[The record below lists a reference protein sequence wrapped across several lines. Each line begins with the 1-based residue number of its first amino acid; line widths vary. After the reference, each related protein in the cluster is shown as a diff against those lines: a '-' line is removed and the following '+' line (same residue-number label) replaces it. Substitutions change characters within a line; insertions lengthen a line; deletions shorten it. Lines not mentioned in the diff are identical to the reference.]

1 MMIMNDNDGW
11 LMIIMLL
18 DCDYHSPFAQMVLG
32 CSGPVFFLKEPRNLG
47 PKTMDNSL
55 DSWAIL

>member
-11 LMIIMLL
+11 LMIIRLL

-32 CSGPVFFLKEPRNLG
+32 LVLLRNLG
-47 PKTMDNSL
+47 TL
-55 DSWAIL
+55 A